1 MKPIEFLGDSLERIR
16 EFPSG
21 PKREAGHQ
29 LDRIQRGLEPDDWK
43 PISTVGS
50 GVKELRIR
58 DDAGTYRVIYL
69 AKLEQAVYVLHGFQ
83 KKTRKT
89 STSDIALATER
100 YRQLMRK
107 AK

>member
-1 MKPIEFLGDSLERIR
+1 MKPIEFMGDSLERIR
-16 EFPSG
+16 EFPSSA
-21 PKREAGHQ
+21 KREAGHQ

-43 PISTVGS
+43 PMGSIGS

-58 DDAGTYRVIYL
+58 DEAGTYRVIYL
-69 AKLEQAVYVLHGFQ
+69 AKLERAIYVLHGFQ

-89 STSDIALATER
+89 STSDIALAAER
-100 YRQLMRK
+100 HRQLMRR

>member
-1 MKPIEFLGDSLERIR
+1 MGDCLDRVR

-21 PKREAGHQ
+21 ARRQAGHQ

-43 PISTVGS
+43 PMGTIGP

-58 DDAGTYRVIYL
+58 DESGAYRVLYL
-69 AKLEQAVYVLHGFQ
+69 AKLERAIYVLHCFQ
-83 KKTRKT
+83 KKTQRT
-89 STSDIALATER
+89 AASDIALAGER

>member
-29 LDRIQRGLEPDDWK
+29 LDRVQRRIEPDDWK
-43 PISTVGS
+43 PMNTIGS

-58 DDAGTYRVIYL
+58 YEAGAYRVIYL
-69 AKLEQAVYVLHGFQ
+69 AKLEQPVYVCMDS
-83 KKTRKT
+83 RKRPARHPQAISPWPSSVT
-89 STSDIALATER
+89 GN
-100 YRQLMRK
+100 
-107 AK
+107 

>member
-1 MKPIEFLGDSLERIR
+1 MKPIEFLGDSLDRVR
-16 EFPSG
+16 EFPTVA
-21 PKREAGHQ
+21 KREAGHQ

-43 PISTVGS
+43 PMSTIGP
-50 GVKELRIR
+50 GVRELRIQ
-58 DDAGTYRVIYL
+58 DESGTYRVIYL
-69 AKLEQAVYVLHGFQ
+69 AKLAQAVYVLHGFQ

-89 STSDIALATER
+89 PASDIALASER

>member
-1 MKPIEFLGDSLERIR
+1 M
-16 EFPSG
+16 
-21 PKREAGHQ
+21 
-29 LDRIQRGLEPDDWK
+29 
-43 PISTVGS
+43 
-50 GVKELRIR
+50 R

-69 AKLEQAVYVLHGFQ
+69 AKLEQAIYVLHGFQ